1 MKLERAGKN
10 IVMAEIFGTD
20 VIPCD
25 ILTPIAIERIVQ
37 NNNLGEEVV
46 GLYKEYRETCTVSD
60 AIVFFYKIEQ
70 LFRQYQK
77 ALYLIEEEK

>member
-10 IVMAEIFGTD
+10 IVMAEVLGMD
-20 VIPCD
+20 VLHCD
-25 ILTPIAIERIVQ
+25 ILTPLAVERIVQ
-37 NNNLGEEVV
+37 NNNFGEEVV

-60 AIVFFYKIEQ
+60 AMVFFFKIEQ

-77 ALYLIEEEK
+77 ALYISEVAK